1 MNEET
6 YEIQTDETNQTSDV
20 PNQEQNTEIQEV
32 TPANELPSE
41 TLNYYSNVC
50 NIGLFLLFAL
60 GCIGGLI
67 IGIKFIEGLWSN

>member
-6 YEIQTDETNQTSDV
+6 YEIQTDNTNETSEV
-20 PNQEQNTEIQEV
+20 SNQEQNTESQEV
-32 TPANELPSE
+32 TPSNDFPTE
-41 TLNYYSNVC
+41 TLNYYTNVC

-67 IGIKFIEGLWSN
+67 IGIKFIEGLWNN